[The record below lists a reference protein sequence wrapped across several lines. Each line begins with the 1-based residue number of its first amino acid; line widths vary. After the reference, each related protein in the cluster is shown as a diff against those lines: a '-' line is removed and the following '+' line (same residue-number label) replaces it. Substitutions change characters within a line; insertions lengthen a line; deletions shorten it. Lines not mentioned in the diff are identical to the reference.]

1 MDLISVVHIIKKGK
15 SMNNI
20 FTKDLVIRFSETDN
34 KGKFKVVSMF
44 DCFQDVGS
52 EHAAMLKI
60 SGRDL
65 MTQNYTW
72 VMLKYNVRIER
83 LPIWNDPV
91 TLKTWRYPS
100 KNLYELREF
109 DILDSR
115 GNLLIK
121 SLSSWVM
128 MNYTSRKPVRLDR
141 FIPTELMEGQHP
153 VEDDFSRLDAIP
165 EYDRELP
172 FRVRMQDIDFN
183 NHVNNSVYI
192 GWAVEAV
199 PEEIHKE
206 YRLAQVEITYLNEI
220 SYGHIISSRI
230 KADSHNGDAVF
241 FHSITAG
248 DTGTEL
254 TRLKT
259 VWKKP

>member
-1 MDLISVVHIIKKGK
+1 MDS
-15 SMNNI
+15 I
-20 FTKDLVIRFSETDN
+20 FTKDMVIRFSETDN
-34 KGKFKVVSMF
+34 RGRFKVVSVF

-52 EHAAMLKI
+52 EHAALLEL
-60 SGRDL
+60 SGLHLR
-65 MTQNYTW
+65 TKGYTW
-72 VMLKYNVRIER
+72 VMLKYNVTIER
-83 LPIWNDPV
+83 LPVWNEAV
-91 TLKTWRYPS
+91 TVKTWRYPY

-109 DILDSR
+109 DILDKD

-121 SLSSWVM
+121 ALSSWVM
-128 MNYTSRKPVRLDR
+128 MNLESRKPVRLDR
-141 FIPTELMEGQHP
+141 FIPPDLMEGKFP
-153 VEDDFSRLDAIP
+153 VEDDFSRLDALP

-199 PEEIHKE
+199 PEAIHRD
-206 YRLAQVEITYLNEI
+206 YRLTQVEITYLNEI
-220 SYGHIISSRI
+220 SYGHMIRSRI
-230 KADSHNGDAVF
+230 KADGSNGNAVF
-241 FHSITAG
+241 FHSISECENN
-248 DTGTEL
+248 TEL